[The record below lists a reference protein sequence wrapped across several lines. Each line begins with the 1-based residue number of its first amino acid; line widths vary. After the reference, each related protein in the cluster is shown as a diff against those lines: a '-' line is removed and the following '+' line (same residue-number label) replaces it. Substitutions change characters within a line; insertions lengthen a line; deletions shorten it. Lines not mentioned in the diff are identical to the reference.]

1 MSTKDF
7 DKRLELSHGEKHFLY
22 TTKRKIPNHLS
33 QQGAYLY
40 FCNIFHYGWVDHR
53 KSSNGRGIL
62 FIELLF
68 VDIRIVQTI
77 TDRFEQIKV
86 LIFRQFNDFH
96 FSPMVC
102 QIHFNSIH

>member
-33 QQGAYLY
+33 PQGAYLY

-53 KSSNGRGIL
+53 QSSNGRGFP
-62 FIELLF
+62 FIELLLAN
-68 VDIRIVQTI
+68 IQLVQPI
-77 TDRFEQIKV
+77 TDGLE
-86 LIFRQFNDFH
+86 
-96 FSPMVC
+96 
-102 QIHFNSIH
+102 

>member
-33 QQGAYLY
+33 PQGAYLY

-53 KSSNGRGIL
+53 QSSNGRGFP
-62 FIELLF
+62 FIELLLAN
-68 VDIRIVQTI
+68 IQLVQPI
-77 TDRFEQIKV
+77 TDGLEQTLSNKSI
-86 LIFRQFNDFH
+86 IFKTV
-96 FSPMVC
+96 S
-102 QIHFNSIH
+102 